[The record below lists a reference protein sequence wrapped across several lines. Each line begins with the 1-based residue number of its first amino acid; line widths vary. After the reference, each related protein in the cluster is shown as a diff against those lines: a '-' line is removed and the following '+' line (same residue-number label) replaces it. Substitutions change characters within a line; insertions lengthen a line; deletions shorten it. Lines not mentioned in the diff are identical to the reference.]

1 MWLEKL
7 ARFGCATKGLVYFTI
22 GLLALRLAF
31 GISSQTTNSKGA
43 LKFIGYSSSTDM
55 RFTYSHFTILMLRK
69 GVKKVNI

>member
-22 GLLALRLAF
+22 GLLALRLTF
-31 GISSQTTNSKGA
+31 EISSQTTSKGA